1 VRLFEIRE
9 LTVRRRAKTILQDV
23 GLVIDAGQITAVLG
37 PSGSGTSTLL
47 RVLAGSPGRGL
58 RLEGTILY
66 RGADQHSSPDRLPV
80 ARGRRELEQ
89 ALTGEPE
96 VILFDE
102 PPPSLEPKLR
112 ELSGEITIVIGTHD
126 IQQAARLADRIVIL
140 DSGGRVLE
148 QGATASLFVA
158 PTDDRVEAY
167 LSARF
172 GPADSAREELERL
185 EASLQEESGLVL
197 RALHGALDSLGQRD
211 VELAD
216 VVIAADDEIDRRHR
230 EIAQGLQALL
240 ARQAPV
246 ATDLRLVLA
255 LLHVNLHLERM
266 ADYSV
271 TIAKLTKLVA
281 DVAGDPALLQSLQEM
296 GERAEEMI
304 RVALDALANR
314 DLQAA
319 ESLVDLDELIDRSN
333 RRFVERVVEI
343 VAEPGLREW
352 VLRMV
357 LVSRTIE
364 RIGDHAVD
372 IGEQVAYLLTTEF
385 KEFTDASHPEGT
397 EGEAEGR
404 LGPTLR

>member
-1 VRLFEIRE
+1 
-9 LTVRRRAKTILQDV
+9 
-23 GLVIDAGQITAVLG
+23 
-37 PSGSGTSTLL
+37 
-47 RVLAGSPGRGL
+47 LA
-58 RLEGTILY
+58 
-66 RGADQHSSPDRLPV
+66 
-80 ARGRRELEQ
+80 
-89 ALTGEPE
+89 
-96 VILFDE
+96 
-102 PPPSLEPKLR
+102 
-112 ELSGEITIVIGTHD
+112 SGENVRVTFQD
-126 IQQAARLADRIVIL
+126 EL
-140 DSGGRVLE
+140 D
-148 QGATASLFVA
+148 Q
-158 PTDDRVEAY
+158 
-167 LSARF
+167 
-172 GPADSAREELERL
+172 L
-185 EASLQEESGLVL
+185 EASLQEEGALVL
-197 RALHGALDSLGQRD
+197 RVLRGALNALAQRD

-216 VVIAADDEIDRRHR
+216 DVISFDDDVDRLYLHIENEI
-230 EIAQGLQALL
+230 ESLL
-240 ARQAPV
+240 ARQTPV

-255 LLHVNLHLERM
+255 MLHVNLHLERM

-281 DVAGDPALLQSLQEM
+281 DVEPDAMLLQSLQEM

-372 IGEQVAYLLTTEF
+372 IGEQVAYLLTAEF
-385 KEFTDASHPEGT
+385 KEFTDASHPER
-397 EGEAEGR
+397 A
-404 LGPTLR
+404 